1 VTITLSTFKATRGN
15 LQSYGDPSAVLK
27 VMVLDETVIDNE
39 DELVVKVTDLSS
51 EVTGG
56 TYAATTL
63 TGVDWDLTGDQ
74 PALRADDVTIEG
86 LDLPGPSPLPRY
98 YVVFCDDHDDS
109 DRIDDLIAILEATPA
124 VVVGDQPISW
134 PGGIIATIEQG
145 EGDADARLDLIE
157 AWTVA
162 GVPFV
167 DGDVD
172 AEDLAA
178 ALALGDL
185 SDTDTDGV
193 NAGDSL
199 VFDGATW
206 VPAASS
212 SEPAARRLGAAWCID
227 SRSAVGTSVW
237 ADQGRAGVDMV
248 NTGRGAAVVQPG
260 SFTGLR
266 PYGSFN
272 SAVGAVWP
280 TLLDVRWKGK
290 VRRQRRDPANEW
302 IEALLATIDGDE
314 DWLEPAYVNG
324 PDGWFLGLDLRLDG
338 EDSEREFL
346 GTTPIDPDQDW
357 CWRFVMDGT
366 DVVLYRK
373 AFSADL
379 LGHTGWT
386 ELEREAVT
394 DLPMTDPGSETAGPY
409 TVAAPPEGT
418 LLGVSFT
425 GALVAE
431 AVILDDVDGDP
442 LHHFRAS
449 DGAEGATTVTTSG
462 ETWTAA
468 VGLLSVAPDNP
479 TMTSSDTG
487 WGAVDPATFDIDS
500 DQSVT
505 WAWRGRPW
513 PVGGSGSTLVVGDNA
528 LAMFISGAAGWGFA
542 SAPGFGI
549 DWAFLISDGSGT
561 VTADAGAA
569 PTGYVTVAAV
579 LDRSDDT
586 VRLYIDTELVATAD
600 GSSLGAIASTG
611 VEQGYSDLEWV
622 AMWPRAL
629 DVDELAYLQGSI

>member
-1 VTITLSTFKATRGN
+1 MPDQLLRSAYIAAEGPLVLNGETLIGIIVKDTYVFSTAHEN
-15 LQSYGDPSAVLK
+15 A
-27 VMVLDETVIDNE
+27 
-39 DELVVKVTDLSS
+39 S
-51 EVTGG
+51 EVTAYEVEPAS
-56 TYAATTL
+56 TESRL
-63 TGVDWDLTGDQ
+63 TGTCTVILNDAETAWLPLVTDTTAVDLSDVEDRGGIVWVRPGASDAVRKIIGW
-74 PALRADDVTIEG
+74 AAD
-86 LDLPGPSPLPRY
+86 PGPDDAAYLPTWPDGLY
-98 YVVFCDDHDDS
+98 AE
-109 DRIDDLIAILEATPA
+109 LIA
-124 VVVGDQPISW
+124 PISGSD
-134 PGGIIATIEQG
+134 P
-145 EGDADARLDLIE
+145 
-157 AWTVA
+157 
-162 GVPFV
+162 
-167 DGDVD
+167 
-172 AEDLAA
+172 
-178 ALALGDL
+178 LALGDL

-227 SRSAVGTSVW
+227 ARSAVGTSVW
-237 ADQGRAGVDMV
+237 ADQGRAGVDAV
-248 NTGRGAAVVQPG
+248 NTGRGSAILAPG
-260 SFTGLR
+260 AYTGLR
-266 PYGSFN
+266 PLGPFFSE
-272 SAVGAVWP
+272 VGAVWP

-462 ETWTAA
+462 ETWAAA

-487 WGAVDPATFDIDS
+487 WGAVDSATFDIDS
-500 DQSVT
+500 DQSVS

-611 VEQGYSDLEWV
+611 VVQGYSDLEWI

>member
-1 VTITLSTFKATRGN
+1 MTKIRVTALTAD
-15 LQSYGDPSAVLK
+15 GDPYGNALVTVRLVDAGSGGAVGGG
-27 VMVLDETVIDNE
+27 
-39 DELVVKVTDLSS
+39 LVVAPQTAKTDGTTGIAIVDLTPTADVTPA
-51 EVTGG
+51 G
-56 TYAATTL
+56 TYYAFTVNQSNPTVVRYIEVPAPNG
-63 TGVDWDLTGDQ
+63 TGDAEIPYDWDDPDLERLTATPPTHIPAPDSGTVGQVLGVVDPGD
-74 PALRADDVTIEG
+74 G
-86 LDLPGPSPLPRY
+86 PRY
-98 YVVFCDDHDDS
+98 
-109 DRIDDLIAILEATPA
+109 DLIDTVSLLTP
-124 VVVGDQPISW
+124 
-134 PGGIIATIEQG
+134 
-145 EGDADARLDLIE
+145 
-157 AWTVA
+157 
-162 GVPFV
+162 
-167 DGDVD
+167 
-172 AEDLAA
+172 
-178 ALALGDL
+178 
-185 SDTDTDGV
+185 
-193 NAGDSL
+193 
-199 VFDGATW
+199 
-206 VPAASS
+206 
-212 SEPAARRLGAAWCID
+212 ARRLGAAWCID
-227 SRSAVGTSVW
+227 ARSAVGTSVW

-248 NTGRGAAVVQPG
+248 NTGRGSAILAPG
-260 SFTGLR
+260 AFTGLR
-266 PYGSFN
+266 PLGSFN
-272 SAVGAVWP
+272 SAVGATWP
-280 TLLDVRWKGK
+280 VLLDVRWKGK
-290 VRRQRRDPANEW
+290 VRRQRRDPLNEW

-338 EDSEREFL
+338 EDSERGFL

-379 LGHTGWT
+379 LVHTGWT

-409 TVAAPPEGT
+409 TLAAPPEGT

-431 AVILDDVDGDP
+431 AVLLDGIDGDP
-442 LHHFRAS
+442 LHHFGAS
-449 DGAEGATTVTTSG
+449 DGAESATTVTTAG
-462 ETWTAA
+462 ETWTAT

-487 WGAVDPATFDIDS
+487 WGAVDSATFDIDS
-500 DQSVT
+500 DQSVS

-528 LAMFISGAAGWGFA
+528 LAMFTGGAAGWGFA
-542 SAPGFGI
+542 SAPGSGV
-549 DWAFLISDGSGT
+549 DWAFLISDGSGM
-561 VTADAGAA
+561 VVADAGAA

-611 VEQGYSDLEWV
+611 VVQGYSDLEWI

-629 DVDELAYLQGSI
+629 DVYELAYLQGSI

>member
-1 VTITLSTFKATRGN
+1 MPDQLLRSAYIAAEGPLVLNGETLIGIIVKDTYVFSTAHEN
-15 LQSYGDPSAVLK
+15 A
-27 VMVLDETVIDNE
+27 
-39 DELVVKVTDLSS
+39 S
-51 EVTGG
+51 EVTAYEVEPVS
-56 TYAATTL
+56 TESRL
-63 TGVDWDLTGDQ
+63 TGTCAVVLNDAETAWLPLVTGTTAVDLSDVEDRGGIVWVRPGASDAVRKIIGW
-74 PALRADDVTIEG
+74 AAD
-86 LDLPGPSPLPRY
+86 PGPDDAAYLPTWPDGLY
-98 YVVFCDDHDDS
+98 AE
-109 DRIDDLIAILEATPA
+109 LIA
-124 VVVGDQPISW
+124 PISGSD
-134 PGGIIATIEQG
+134 P
-145 EGDADARLDLIE
+145 
-157 AWTVA
+157 
-162 GVPFV
+162 
-167 DGDVD
+167 
-172 AEDLAA
+172 
-178 ALALGDL
+178 LALGDL

-227 SRSAVGTSVW
+227 ARSAVGTSVW

-260 SFTGLR
+260 AFTGLR
-266 PYGSFN
+266 PYGPFFSE
-272 SAVGAVWP
+272 VGATWP
-280 TLLDVRWKGK
+280 VLLDVRWKGK
-290 VRRQRRDPANEW
+290 VRRQRRDPLNDW
-302 IEALLATIDGDE
+302 IEALLVTIDGDE

-379 LGHTGWT
+379 LVHTGWT
-386 ELEREAVT
+386 ELERAAVSG
-394 DLPMTDPGSETAGPY
+394 LPMLDPGSETAGPY
-409 TVAAPPEGT
+409 TLAAPPEGT

-431 AVILDDVDGDP
+431 AVLLDGIDGDP

-462 ETWTAA
+462 ETWTAT

-500 DQSVT
+500 DQSVS

-528 LAMFISGAAGWGFA
+528 LAMFTGGAAGWGFA
-542 SAPGFGI
+542 SAPGSGV
-549 DWAFLISDGSGT
+549 DWAFLISDGSGM

-586 VRLYIDTELVATAD
+586 VRLYIDTVLVATAD